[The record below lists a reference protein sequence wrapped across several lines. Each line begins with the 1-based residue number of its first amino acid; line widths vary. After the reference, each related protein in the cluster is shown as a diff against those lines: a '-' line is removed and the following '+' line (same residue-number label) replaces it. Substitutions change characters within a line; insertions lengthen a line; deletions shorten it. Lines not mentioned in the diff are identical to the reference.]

1 MINLTDNEKILVQ
14 YATCLSDFNGDKLDF
29 SKNWEEQRLENE
41 DYFFD
46 IVDVKCYA
54 KHLKLSVNQT
64 KGVLGSLAKKDLVTL
79 ADDIDGDDK
88 PMTWLRVYEDNF
100 NKIKEAFCN

>member
-14 YATCLSDFNGDKLDF
+14 YAICSSDFNGDELDF
-29 SKNWEEQRLENE
+29 SKNWREQRLENE

-46 IVDVKCYA
+46 IVDVRRYA
-54 KHLKLSVNQT
+54 KHLKLTINQT
-64 KGVLGSLAKKDLVTL
+64 KGVLGSLAKKDLVEL
-79 ADDIDGDDK
+79 VDDVDGDDK

-100 NKIKEAFCN
+100 NKIKETFCG